1 MRRTLNELK
10 IKAAW
15 LKIQVNSSYGLNF
28 DYNNKLIDDYTKIK
42 SKIRVIE
49 LRTSKIEKIWKNG

>member
-1 MRRTLNELK
+1 MKELE
-10 IKAAW
+10 ITAAW

-42 SKIRVIE
+42 SKIRVIK
-49 LRTSKIEKIWKNG
+49 LRKSKIKKIWKTDGIV

>member
-1 MRRTLNELK
+1 MNELE
-10 IKAAW
+10 ITAAW

-42 SKIRVIE
+42 SKIRVIK
-49 LRTSKIEKIWKNG
+49 LRKSKIKKIWKIDGIV